1 MKMLDCLR
9 KRVLL
14 RGYLYSVVG
23 TVQHEKD
30 TSADIPLTSII
41 FIVALG
47 IIGFDWQMEE
57 L

>member
-9 KRVLL
+9 KSVLR
-14 RGYLYSVVG
+14 RGYLYSVLG
-23 TVQHEKD
+23 TVQREKD

>member
-9 KRVLL
+9 KSVLR

-23 TVQHEKD
+23 TVQREKD
-30 TSADIPLTSII
+30 TSADILLTSII